1 MKTKLYRRVGG
12 KHVKFNISKSG
23 VSTSIKL
30 GPITINPQR
39 NTYSINTPIKGLSL
53 RGNLVNKEANNRVN
67 DNRVNNRVNNNR
79 VKLEGIDYF
88 LPFFTELRQSLVSN
102 EFDNLVPY
110 TDTLISECSNEKGV
124 DVSLFADTVKAL
136 EKGLRECDA
145 EVDECIYN
153 LLGQFREAFDI
164 KLNKDDIGA
173 LFMMATIIVITVSCL
188 LA

>member
-1 MKTKLYRRVGG
+1 MKTRLYRRVGG
-12 KHVKFNISKSG
+12 KHVKFNLSKSG

-67 DNRVNNRVNNNR
+67 NNRANNR
-79 VKLEGIDYF
+79 VKLEDIDYF
-88 LPFFTELRQSLVSN
+88 VPFFTELRKSLISN
-102 EFDNLVPY
+102 ELDDLVPY

-124 DVSLFADTVKAL
+124 DVSLFADTIKAL

-153 LLGQFREAFDI
+153 LLGQFRETFDI
-164 KLNKDDIGA
+164 KLNMDDIGA
-173 LFMMATIIVITVSCL
+173 LFMMAIIIVITVSCL

>member
-53 RGNLVNKEANNRVN
+53 RGKLVDNNEA
-67 DNRVNNRVNNNR
+67 R
-79 VKLEGIDYF
+79 VKEPTVKPNKPMRFKGLDVCK
-88 LPFFTELRQSLVSN
+88 PFFEALIKSLVEN
-102 EFDNLVPY
+102 EFNDLTPY
-110 TDTLISECSNEKGV
+110 AETLLSECTNKKGA
-124 DVSLFADTVKAL
+124 DVELCISTIEAL
-136 EKGLRECDA
+136 EEGLKGCDA
-145 EVDECIYN
+145 EVDTYIYE
-153 LLGQFREAFDI
+153 LLTDLKDLFI
-164 KLNKDDIGA
+164 KRQSINDPTGFIGVGFVILA
-173 LFMMATIIVITVSCL
+173 IILGFV

>member
-23 VSTSIKL
+23 VSISIKL
-30 GPITINPQR
+30 GPVTINPQR

-53 RGNLVNKEANNRVN
+53 RGNLVNKEANNRA
-67 DNRVNNRVNNNR
+67 NNNR
-79 VKLEGIDYF
+79 VKLEDIDYF

-164 KLNKDDIGA
+164 KLNMDDIGA